1 MRRNELPGQW
11 GESDISW
18 ARVTGAPAPTREWN
32 RHGSPTYQ
40 RSDPRNENAMDT
52 ETAGI
57 NKGNGRDY
65 DNGETLAHQV
75 KG

>member
-11 GESDISW
+11 GNRTFPGPGQTE
-18 ARVTGAPAPTREWN
+18 APAPTREWN

-57 NKGNGRDY
+57 NKGNVRDY
-65 DNGETLAHQV
+65 DNCETRAHQL